1 MIYGYARVSTQD
13 QDLDAQVD
21 LLRNAGAVRVYAEK
35 VSGVAMN
42 RPELG
47 VCLDDLERVERTS
60 GAGGRRAP
68 AAPRGVGG
76 PATR

>member
-60 GAGGRRAP
+60 GTS
-68 AAPRGVGG
+68 APRADADALVFAG
-76 PATR
+76 PSS

>member
-60 GAGGRRAP
+60 GAGGRG
-68 AAPRGVGG
+68 AAPGAPGVGG
-76 PATR
+76 PPRR